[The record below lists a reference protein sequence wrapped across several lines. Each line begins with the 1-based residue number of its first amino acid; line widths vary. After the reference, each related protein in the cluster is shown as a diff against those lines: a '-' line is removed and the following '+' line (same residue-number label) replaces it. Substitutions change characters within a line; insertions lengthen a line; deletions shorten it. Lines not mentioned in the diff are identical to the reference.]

1 MDNTVIFEALDT
13 FSVPTKVVDEHLHA
27 PATALK
33 LILFLL
39 RNKNA
44 SYTKE
49 DLLSAVA
56 ATEQELDDA
65 FAYWCK
71 AGILFKT
78 ANRYMFERPKLAAS
92 EIMKYTPSQ
101 IADRVKK
108 DGGLR
113 FLYGMAEKLFAR
125 TVSDTD
131 ASLIL
136 SLVDWNGIDT
146 EAVALLLQ
154 YAADMG
160 MSLSKVQKLGI
171 EWMENG
177 ITTPEKAENYIRAQ
191 KEKKELLNRIARM
204 LGISH
209 RALTQGEKNA
219 FTTWTEEYGFG
230 LDMINLAYDRTV
242 ASTGNYSY
250 AYMNKILKSWHENG
264 FKTVFDAEEGDKK
277 PEKRQQKQSGGQK
290 PRYPKK
296 EKSEENKQSMKD
308 SWEIILSDIEEE
320 KE

>member
-13 FSVPTKVVDEHLHA
+13 FSVPVKVADEHLQA
-27 PATALK
+27 PPTALR

-49 DLLSAVA
+49 DIMNAVA
-56 ATEQELDDA
+56 ATEQEIDDA

-71 AGILFKT
+71 AGILFRT
-78 ANRYMFERPKLAAS
+78 ANRYMFERPKIAAS
-92 EIMKYTPSQ
+92 EIMKYTPAQ
-101 IADRVKK
+101 IAERVKK

-113 FLYGMAEKLFAR
+113 FLYGMAEKLFAK

-136 SLVDWNGIDT
+136 SLVEWNGIET

-160 MSLSKVQKLGI
+160 MSLSRVQKLGI

-177 ITTPEKAENYIRAQ
+177 ITTPEKAEAYIKTQ

-209 RALTQGEKNA
+209 RALTPGEKKA

-250 AYMNKILKSWHENG
+250 AYMNTILKSWHESG

-277 PEKRQQKQSGGQK
+277 PEKKSAKTTGKK
-290 PRYPKK
+290 PRYTKK
-296 EKSEENKQSMKD
+296 ERSEDNKQSMKD
-308 SWEIILSDIEEE
+308 SWEIILSDIEEDRE
-320 KE
+320 

>member
-13 FSVPTKVVDEHLHA
+13 FSVPVKVADEHLQA
-27 PATALK
+27 PPTALR

-49 DLLSAVA
+49 DIMNAVA
-56 ATEQELDDA
+56 ATEQEIDDA

-71 AGILFKT
+71 AGILFRT
-78 ANRYMFERPKLAAS
+78 ANRYMFERPKIAAS
-92 EIMKYTPSQ
+92 EIMKYTPAQ
-101 IADRVKK
+101 IAERVKK

-113 FLYGMAEKLFAR
+113 FLYGMAEKLFAK

-136 SLVDWNGIDT
+136 SLVEWNGIET

-160 MSLSKVQKLGI
+160 MSLSRVQKLGI
-171 EWMENG
+171 EWMENW
-177 ITTPEKAENYIRAQ
+177 ITTPEKAEAYIKTQ

-209 RALTQGEKNA
+209 RALTPGEKKA

-250 AYMNKILKSWHENG
+250 AYMNTILKSWHESG

-277 PEKRQQKQSGGQK
+277 PEKKAAKTTGKK
-290 PRYPKK
+290 PRYTKK
-296 EKSEENKQSMKD
+296 ERSEDNKQSMKD
-308 SWEIILSDIEEE
+308 SWEIILSDIEEDRE
-320 KE
+320 

>member
-13 FSVPTKVVDEHLHA
+13 FSVPVKVADEHLQA
-27 PATALK
+27 PPTALR

-49 DLLSAVA
+49 DIMNAVA
-56 ATEQELDDA
+56 ATEQEIDDA

-71 AGILFKT
+71 AGILFRT
-78 ANRYMFERPKLAAS
+78 ANRYMFERPKIAAS
-92 EIMKYTPSQ
+92 EIMKYTPAQ
-101 IADRVKK
+101 IAERVKK

-113 FLYGMAEKLFAR
+113 FLYGMAEKLFAK

-136 SLVDWNGIDT
+136 SLVEWNGIET

-160 MSLSKVQKLGI
+160 MSLSRVQKLGI

-177 ITTPEKAENYIRAQ
+177 ITTPEKAEAYIKTQ

-209 RALTQGEKNA
+209 RALTPGEKKA

-250 AYMNKILKSWHENG
+250 AYMNTILKSWHESG
-264 FKTVFDAEEGDKK
+264 LPCLTRKRETKSPK
-277 PEKRQQKQSGGQK
+277 RKRQRQRIRSRVTQK
-290 PRYPKK
+290 
-296 EKSEENKQSMKD
+296 KSDRKTINSR
-308 SWEIILSDIEEE
+308 
-320 KE
+320 